1 LAGDGLNDDNLQ
13 ADVMQVE
20 HEIKIVGHKTEASYG
35 LFTSDTFD
43 VLVFDDET
51 DYNCYIEKSRLWAEH
66 RRPEKC
72 DFVDNKPFVMFEK
85 VTEWNSADPI
95 FLSKDKAHND
105 ILIVIDNTGYFPAVK
120 LFDNAKPAYQDVT
133 YEMSIKTVFAAN
145 DLYNKTFLAFMVTL
159 GILFALILTM
169 CCIYRMQKK
178 SHSQVLQTKK
188 ELKRI
193 TLQKMYKDLN

>member
-1 LAGDGLNDDNLQ
+1 MAGDGLNDDNLQ
-13 ADVMQVE
+13 ADVIQVE
-20 HEIKIVGHKTEASYG
+20 HEIKIVGQKTEASYG

-66 RRPEKC
+66 RRAEKC

-105 ILIVIDNTGYFPAVK
+105 ILIVIDNTGYLPAVK
-120 LFDNAKPAYQDVT
+120 LFDNAKQAYQDVT